1 MSGSMPMIGVTVS
14 EVRHKH
20 DVQNVLHGEPTQ
32 TEMTLGLAYMRAV
45 EMAGGLAVALP
56 PLTMENVDSVLDHLA
71 GVLLTGGPDLD
82 PSCYGAEPHAQLGPT
97 DPVVDGFE
105 VELCRRAYHRRVP
118 ILGICRGAQV
128 LNVARQG
135 TLHQHVPDLVADA
148 VLHRQTLPGDHT
160 THEVRVAP
168 DSSLAQTTGGG
179 PVMVNSFHHQ
189 AIDRPGLDLRPVAW
203 SKDGLVEAVEGKCG
217 QFGSDGHFVMGVQ
230 WHAETLVGEAEQL
243 ALFER
248 LVEAAR
254 PAEEQALI
262 EPRGPV
268 AKDPVS
274 RQDSDSG
281 EQEDSGAHAV

>member
-1 MSGSMPMIGVTVS
+1 MIGVTVS
-14 EVRHKH
+14 EIRHKH

-45 EMAGGLAVALP
+45 EMAGGLPVALP
-56 PLTMENVDSVLDHLA
+56 PLTMENVDSLLDHLS
-71 GVLLTGGPDLD
+71 GLLLTGGPDLD
-82 PSCYGAEPHAQLGPT
+82 PSTYGAQPDAELGPI
-97 DPVVDGFE
+97 DPVVDAFE
-105 VELCRRAYHRRVP
+105 IELCRHAYGRSLP

-128 LNVARQG
+128 LNVARGG
-135 TLHQHVPDLVADA
+135 TLHQHVPDVNRGE
-148 VLHRQTLPGDHT
+148 VEHRQPEPGNQT

-189 AIDRPGLDLRPVAW
+189 AVDRLGVDLRPVAW
-203 SKDGLVEAVEGKCG
+203 SKDGLIEAIEAKGGLFGKDG
-217 QFGSDGHFVMGVQ
+217 QFVLGVQ

-248 LVEAAR
+248 LVEAAL
-254 PAEEQALI
+254 PAEAGLPAERPGSGAQ
-262 EPRGPV
+262 E
-268 AKDPVS
+268 DP
-274 RQDSDSG
+274 DSS